1 MSRRTHGLVALLAT
15 ATLVALLI
23 AWWAPDRDPGDPTT
37 GPTTGPSLPT
47 SSAPS
52 VPTSGSSASSSAASS
67 STPAPPTASPPV
79 VVPGATISPC
89 RRTGGTVPV
98 TVVTFNIHSGF
109 GRDGLQL
116 AEIAGEIAAVE
127 PDVVLLQEVDQ
138 NRLRSRFVDEAA
150 YLATLLGMEHV
161 FASNVE
167 RDGLRA
173 GDPVSD
179 YGTAVLTRLRI
190 ESWTHTLLPNRPGR
204 QQRGLQH
211 LELRLGG
218 RPISIYNTHLDHTT
232 PSLRQDQMR
241 LARDI
246 IGVDGDPVIFGGDFN
261 ATPGSA
267 ALRLALDP
275 GHTDLLDPWPLV
287 GDGDGLT
294 VPNYVPRRRV
304 DYLLADD
311 DWRPTVMATWQSAV
325 SDHRGVVG
333 RFLLRSP
340 RVCR

>member
-23 AWWAPDRDPGDPTT
+23 AWWAPGRDPAEPTT
-37 GPTTGPSLPT
+37 TPTLPT
-47 SSAPS
+47 S
-52 VPTSGSSASSSAASS
+52 PTASASSSDSTASS
-67 STPAPPTASPPV
+67 SATAPTTAPPAV

-89 RRTGGTVPV
+89 RRTGGTVPL
-98 TVVTFNIHSGF
+98 TVVTFNIHSGI
-109 GRDGLQL
+109 GRNGLQL
-116 AEIAGEIAAVE
+116 AQVAGEIAAVE

-138 NRLRSRFVDEAA
+138 NRLRSRFVDEAD
-150 YLATLLGMEHV
+150 YLATALGMQHV

-211 LELRLGG
+211 LVLRLGG
-218 RPISIYNTHLDHTT
+218 RPISIYNAHLDHTT
-232 PSLRQDQMR
+232 PSLRQQQMR

-261 ATPGSA
+261 ASAGSA
-267 ALRLALDP
+267 TLALALDP
-275 GHTDLLDPWPLV
+275 AHTDLVDPWPLV

-294 VPNYVPRRRV
+294 VPNNAPRSRI
-304 DYLLADD
+304 DFLLADD

>member
-15 ATLVALLI
+15 AALVALLV
-23 AWWAPDRDPGDPTT
+23 AWWAPAHGPGGPTTTPTLPTSSVPSAAPTTSAPPPTT
-37 GPTTGPSLPT
+37 GP
-47 SSAPS
+47 
-52 VPTSGSSASSSAASS
+52 
-67 STPAPPTASPPV
+67 PPV

-89 RRTGGTVPV
+89 RRTGAAVPL
-98 TVVTFNIHSGF
+98 TVVTFNIHSGI
-109 GRDGLQL
+109 GANGLQL
-116 AEIAGEIAAVE
+116 AQVAGEIAAVE

-138 NRLRSRFVDEAA
+138 NRLRSRFVDEAD

-167 RDGLRA
+167 RDGLRS

-179 YGTAVLTRLRI
+179 YGTAVLTRLRV

-204 QQRGLQH
+204 QPRGLQH
-211 LELRLGG
+211 LALRLKGH
-218 RPISIYNTHLDHTT
+218 PISIYNAHLDHTT
-232 PSLRQDQMR
+232 PSLRQEQMR
-241 LARDI
+241 LARDV
-246 IGVDGDPVIFGGDFN
+246 IGVDSDPVIFGGDFN
-261 ATPGSA
+261 ASPGSA
-267 ALRLALDP
+267 TLRLALDP
-275 GHTDLLDPWPLV
+275 DHTDLVDPWPLV

-294 VPNYVPRRRV
+294 VPNNAPRSRI
-304 DYLLADD
+304 DFLLADD

>member
-15 ATLVALLI
+15 AALVALVL
-23 AWWAPDRDPGDPTT
+23 AWWAPANGPGDPVTAPSAS
-37 GPTTGPSLPT
+37 PTAPT

-52 VPTSGSSASSSAASS
+52 VGPSASPSASS
-67 STPAPPTASPPV
+67 TPPPTGPPPV
-79 VVPGATISPC
+79 VVPGATITPC
-89 RRTGGTVPV
+89 RRTGEPVPL
-98 TVVTFNIHSGF
+98 TVVTFNIHSGI

-116 AEIAGEIAAVE
+116 AQVAGEIAAVE

-138 NRLRSRFVDEAA
+138 NRLRSRFVDEAE

-161 FASNVE
+161 FASNVQ

-173 GDPVSD
+173 DDPDSD

-190 ESWTHTLLPNRPGR
+190 ESWTHTMLPNWVGR
-204 QQRGLQH
+204 QPRGLQH
-211 LELRLGG
+211 LVLRLGG
-218 RPISIYNTHLDHTT
+218 RPISIYNAHLDHTT
-232 PSLRQDQMR
+232 PGLRQEQMR

-246 IGVDGDPVIFGGDFN
+246 VGVDTDPVIFGGDFN
-261 ATPGSA
+261 ASPGSA
-267 ALRLALDP
+267 TLRLALDP
-275 GHTDLLDPWPLV
+275 GHTDLTDPWPLV

-294 VPNYVPRRRV
+294 APNNAPRSRI

-311 DWRPTVMATWQSAV
+311 SWRPTVMATWQSAV
-325 SDHRGVVG
+325 SDHRGLVG

-340 RVCR
+340 RECG

>member
-1 MSRRTHGLVALLAT
+1 MPL
-15 ATLVALLI
+15 
-23 AWWAPDRDPGDPTT
+23 
-37 GPTTGPSLPT
+37 
-47 SSAPS
+47 
-52 VPTSGSSASSSAASS
+52 
-67 STPAPPTASPPV
+67 
-79 VVPGATISPC
+79 
-89 RRTGGTVPV
+89 
-98 TVVTFNIHSGF
+98 TVVTFNIHSGI
-109 GRDGLQL
+109 GRNGLQL
-116 AEIAGEIAAVE
+116 TQVAGEIAAVE

-138 NRLRSRFVDEAA
+138 NRLRSRFVDEAD
-150 YLATLLGMEHV
+150 YLATLLGMKHV

-211 LELRLGG
+211 LVLRLGG
-218 RPISIYNTHLDHTT
+218 RPISIYNAHLDHTT
-232 PSLRQDQMR
+232 PSLRQQQMR

-246 IGVDGDPVIFGGDFN
+246 IGVDSDPVIFGGDFN
-261 ATPGSA
+261 ASAGSA
-267 ALRLALDP
+267 TLALALDP
-275 GHTDLLDPWPLV
+275 AHTDLVDPWPLV

-294 VPNYVPRRRV
+294 APNNAPRSRI
-304 DYLLADD
+304 DFLLADD
-311 DWRPTVMATWQSAV
+311 EWRPTVMATWQSAV

>member
-1 MSRRTHGLVALLAT
+1 MSRRTHGLVALLAI
-15 ATLVALLI
+15 ATLVALLL
-23 AWWAPDRDPGDPTT
+23 AWWVPGRDRGEPTT
-37 GPTTGPSLPT
+37 TPTLPT
-47 SSAPS
+47 NP
-52 VPTSGSSASSSAASS
+52 ASSVSSSSVSTASS
-67 STPAPPTASPPV
+67 STPAPPTAPPAV

-89 RRTGGTVPV
+89 RRTGGTTPLA
-98 TVVTFNIHSGF
+98 VVTFNIHSGI
-109 GRDGLQL
+109 GRNGLQL
-116 AEIAGEIAAVE
+116 AQVAGEIAAVE

-138 NRLRSRFVDEAA
+138 NRLRSRFVDEAE

-211 LELRLGG
+211 LVLRLGG
-218 RPISIYNTHLDHTT
+218 RPISIYNAHLDHTT
-232 PSLRQDQMR
+232 PSLRQEQMR
-241 LARDI
+241 RARDI
-246 IGVDGDPVIFGGDFN
+246 VGVDGDPVIFGGDFN
-261 ATPGSA
+261 ASAGSA
-267 ALRLALDP
+267 TLALALDP
-275 GHTDLLDPWPLV
+275 AHTDLVDPWPLV

-294 VPNYVPRRRV
+294 APNNAPRSRI
-304 DYLLADD
+304 DFLLADD
-311 DWRPTVMATWQSAV
+311 EWRPTVMATWQSAV

>member
-23 AWWAPDRDPGDPTT
+23 AWWTPDRDAGEPTTTPTLPTSPAPNLSSSGIVASSSAPAPTT
-37 GPTTGPSLPT
+37 GP
-47 SSAPS
+47 
-52 VPTSGSSASSSAASS
+52 
-67 STPAPPTASPPV
+67 PAV

-89 RRTGGTVPV
+89 RRAGGTVPL
-98 TVVTFNIHSGF
+98 TVVTFNIHSGI
-109 GRDGLQL
+109 GRNGLQL
-116 AEIAGEIAAVE
+116 AQVAGEIAAVE

-138 NRLRSRFVDEAA
+138 NRLRSRFVDEAD

-190 ESWTHTLLPNRPGR
+190 KSWTHTLLPNRPGR

-211 LELRLGG
+211 LVLRLGG
-218 RPISIYNTHLDHTT
+218 RPISIYNAHLDHTT
-232 PSLRQDQMR
+232 PTLRQQQMR

-246 IGVDGDPVIFGGDFN
+246 IGVDSDPVIFGGDFN
-261 ATPGSA
+261 ASAGSA
-267 ALRLALDP
+267 TLALALDP
-275 GHTDLLDPWPLV
+275 AHTDLVDPWPLV

-294 VPNYVPRRRV
+294 APNYAPRSRI
-304 DYLLADD
+304 DFLLADD
-311 DWRPTVMATWQSAV
+311 EWRPTVMATWQSAV